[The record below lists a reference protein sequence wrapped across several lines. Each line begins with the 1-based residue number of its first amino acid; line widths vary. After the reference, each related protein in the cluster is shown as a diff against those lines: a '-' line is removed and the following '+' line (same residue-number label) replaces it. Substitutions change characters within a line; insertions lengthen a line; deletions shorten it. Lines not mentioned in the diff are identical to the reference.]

1 MGRLCYP
8 TQFRPTSC
16 PCSLVEDFFRPEK
29 EGMPAPQEQSG
40 GGGALFAVFQPPYP
54 PTGGEGGQVQIL
66 LSTTRVAPAPLLQI
80 KSGGTSLIGAVI
92 LSLVT
97 KLIAG
102 SGSVSRYKLPSKL
115 EICHDIE
122 SILLALA
129 RSPGTAI

>member
-80 KSGGTSLIGAVI
+80 KSGGT
-92 LSLVT
+92 
-97 KLIAG
+97 KLIRSRKKVKVHRVLLRAL
-102 SGSVSRYKLPSKL
+102 VRSRYKLLYNCHGGRSIPIAIGSKNRPAF
-115 EICHDIE
+115 
-122 SILLALA
+122 S
-129 RSPGTAI
+129 